1 MIQSSQAVLTDIT
14 PAIEIRGLSK
24 TFGKGDKA
32 VEAIIDLDLEVQAGQ
47 VFGFLGPNGAGKTTT
62 IRLLMDLIRP
72 SAGEAFLFGVP
83 TRSLDSRKRV
93 GALVEGADF
102 YAFMSAWDNLVVLD
116 RTAGTYQ
123 PDRISALIASV
134 GLSERAKQPVGGF
147 STGMKQRLGLAA
159 ALLNDPE
166 LLILDEPTNG
176 LDPAG
181 IQEMRGFIRE
191 QAHTHGKTVFLSS
204 HMLNEVEQVC
214 DRVAIINEGVL
225 IREGPVETLLEGE
238 IGQIRLQVQP
248 IDKAHQVI
256 AARWSDALS
265 PSEGK
270 DGDWLTLSLNPD
282 QAPVVVAELVQ
293 ADVQV
298 FQVIHKRQSLE
309 EFFIAVTNHAEG
321 ADVKSLSR

>member
-1 MIQSSQAVLTDIT
+1 MNNFAIQTKH
-14 PAIEIRGLSK
+14 LSK
-24 TFGKGDKA
+24 TFGKGKKA
-32 VEAIIDLDLEVQAGQ
+32 VEAVIDLDLEVQAGQ

-83 TRSLDSRKRV
+83 TGSLESRKRV

-102 YAFMSAWDNLVVLD
+102 YPFMSAWDNLAVLD
-116 RTAGTYQ
+116 RTVGTYQ
-123 PDRISALIASV
+123 PDRISELLESV
-134 GLSERAKQPVGGF
+134 GLSERARQRVGSF

-214 DRVAIINEGVL
+214 DRVAIIDKGIL
-225 IREGPVETLLEGE
+225 LREGPVETLLGSEA
-238 IGQIRLQVQP
+238 GQMRLQVNP
-248 IDKAHQVI
+248 IEKARQVI
-256 AARWSDALS
+256 TARWSDALTS
-265 PSEGK
+265 SEGE
-270 DGDWLTLSLNPD
+270 DGNWLTLSLNPD
-282 QAPVVVAELVQ
+282 QAPLVVAGLVQ
-293 ADVQV
+293 AGVLV
-298 FQVIHKRQSLE
+298 FQVVQKRQSLE
-309 EFFIAVTNHAEG
+309 EFFIAVTNHAGEG
-321 ADVKSLSR
+321 ADA

>member
-1 MIQSSQAVLTDIT
+1 MSKSNETTFKDRT

-24 TFGKGDKA
+24 TFGKGNKA
-32 VEAIIDLDLEVQAGQ
+32 VEAVIGLDLEVQVGQ
-47 VFGFLGPNGAGKTTT
+47 VFGFLGPNGAGKSTT
-62 IRLLMDLIRP
+62 IRMLMDLIRP
-72 SAGEAFLFGVP
+72 TTGEAFLFGKS
-83 TRSLDSRKRV
+83 TGSLESRKRV

-102 YAFMSAWDNLVVLD
+102 YSFMSAWDNLVVLD

-123 PDRISALIASV
+123 PDRITELIESV

-181 IQEMRGFIRE
+181 IQEMRGFIRD

-214 DRVAIINEGVL
+214 DRVAIINEGL
-225 IREGPVETLLEGE
+225 LLREGPVETLLEGE
-238 IGQIRLQVQP
+238 VGQMRLQVQP
-248 IDKAHQVI
+248 IEKALQVI

-265 PSEGK
+265 SSAGK
-270 DGDWLTLSLNPD
+270 DGNWITLSLNPD
-282 QAPVVVAELVQ
+282 QAPFVVAELVQ

-309 EFFIAVTNHAEG
+309 EFFIAVTNQTKEG
-321 ADVKSLSR
+321 ADV

>member
-1 MIQSSQAVLTDIT
+1 MNDFAIQTK
-14 PAIEIRGLSK
+14 RLSK
-24 TFGKGDKA
+24 TFGKGRNA
-32 VEAIIDLDLEVQAGQ
+32 VEAVVDLDLEVQAGQ

-72 SAGEAFLFGVP
+72 TTGEATLFGMP
-83 TRSLDSRKRV
+83 TGSLESRKRV

-102 YAFMSAWDNLVVLD
+102 YSFMSAWDNLVVLD

-123 PDRISALIASV
+123 PDRISELIASV

-181 IQEMRGFIRE
+181 IQEMRSFIRE

-214 DRVAIINEGVL
+214 DRVAIINKGVL
-225 IREGPVETLLEGE
+225 VREGPVETLLEGE
-238 IGQIRLQVQP
+238 VGQMRLQVQP
-248 IDKAHQVI
+248 IDKARQI
-256 AARWSDALS
+256 LADRWSNELAPINNEED
-265 PSEGK
+265 
-270 DGDWLTLSLNPD
+270 DWITLSLNPD
-282 QAPVVVAELVQ
+282 QTPFVVAELVQ

-298 FQVIHKRQSLE
+298 FQVVQKRQSLE
-309 EFFIAVTNHAEG
+309 EFFIAVTNQTGEG
-321 ADVKSLSR
+321 PDV

>member
-1 MIQSSQAVLTDIT
+1 MNNFAVQT
-14 PAIEIRGLSK
+14 RHLSK
-24 TFGKGDKA
+24 TFGKGKKA
-32 VEAIIDLDLEVQAGQ
+32 VEAVIDLDLEVQAGQ

-72 SAGEAFLFGVP
+72 SAGEAFLFGKP
-83 TRSLDSRKRV
+83 TSSLESRKRV

-116 RTAGTYQ
+116 RTSGTYQ
-123 PDRISALIASV
+123 PERIAELIASV
-134 GLSERAKQPVGGF
+134 GLSERARQPVGDF

-214 DRVAIINEGVL
+214 DCVAIINKGVL
-225 IREGPVETLLEGE
+225 LREGPVETLLEGE

-248 IDKAHQVI
+248 IDKARRVI
-256 AARWSDALS
+256 AARWNDALG

-270 DGDWLTLSLNPD
+270 AGDWLTLSLNPD
-282 QAPVVVAELVQ
+282 QAPVVVAELVR

-298 FQVIHKRQSLE
+298 FQVVQKRQSLE
-309 EFFIAVTNHAEG
+309 EFFIAVTNHAGETG
-321 ADVKSLSR
+321 DV

>member
-1 MIQSSQAVLTDIT
+1 MSKSNETTFKDRT

-24 TFGKGDKA
+24 TFGKGNKA
-32 VEAIIDLDLEVQAGQ
+32 VEAVIGLDLEVQAGQ
-47 VFGFLGPNGAGKTTT
+47 VFGFLGPNGAGKSTT
-62 IRLLMDLIRP
+62 IRMLMDLIRP
-72 SAGEAFLFGVP
+72 TTGEAFLFGKS
-83 TRSLDSRKRV
+83 TGSLESRKRV

-102 YAFMSAWDNLVVLD
+102 YSFMSAWDNLVVLD
-116 RTAGTYQ
+116 RTAGSYQ
-123 PDRISALIASV
+123 PDRITELIESV

-159 ALLNDPE
+159 ALLNDPK

-181 IQEMRGFIRE
+181 IQEMRGFIRD

-214 DRVAIINEGVL
+214 DRVAIIHQGVL
-225 IREGPVETLLEGE
+225 LREGPVETLLEGE
-238 IGQIRLQVQP
+238 VGQMRLQVQP
-248 IDKAHQVI
+248 FEKALQVI

-265 PSEGK
+265 SSAGK
-270 DGDWLTLSLNPD
+270 DGNWITLSLNPD
-282 QAPVVVAELVQ
+282 QAPFVVAELVQ

-309 EFFIAVTNHAEG
+309 EFFIAVTNQTKEG
-321 ADVKSLSR
+321 ADV

>member
-1 MIQSSQAVLTDIT
+1 KEEPASRMNDFAIQTK
-14 PAIEIRGLSK
+14 RLSK
-24 TFGKGDKA
+24 TFGKGRNA
-32 VEAIIDLDLEVQAGQ
+32 VEAVVDLDLEVQVGQ

-72 SAGEAFLFGVP
+72 TTGEATLFGMP
-83 TRSLDSRKRV
+83 TGLLESRKRV

-102 YAFMSAWDNLVVLD
+102 YSFMSAWDNLVVLD

-123 PDRISALIASV
+123 PDRISELIASV

-181 IQEMRGFIRE
+181 IQEMRSFIRE

-214 DRVAIINEGVL
+214 DRVAIINKGVL
-225 IREGPVETLLEGE
+225 VREGPVETLLEGE
-238 IGQIRLQVQP
+238 VGQMRLQVQP
-248 IDKAHQVI
+248 IDKARQI
-256 AARWSDALS
+256 LADRWNDALV
-265 PSEGK
+265 PLKNVE
-270 DGDWLTLSLNPD
+270 GDWITLSLNPD
-282 QAPVVVAELVQ
+282 HAPFVVAELVQ

-298 FQVIHKRQSLE
+298 FQVVHKRQSLE
-309 EFFIAVTNHAEG
+309 EFFIAVTNQTREG
-321 ADVKSLSR
+321 ADV

>member
-1 MIQSSQAVLTDIT
+1 M
-14 PAIEIRGLSK
+14 
-24 TFGKGDKA
+24 
-32 VEAIIDLDLEVQAGQ
+32 
-47 VFGFLGPNGAGKTTT
+47 
-62 IRLLMDLIRP
+62 
-72 SAGEAFLFGVP
+72 
-83 TRSLDSRKRV
+83 
-93 GALVEGADF
+93 
-102 YAFMSAWDNLVVLD
+102 VLD
-116 RTAGTYQ
+116 RTAGSYQ
-123 PDRISALIASV
+123 PGRISELIASV

-176 LDPAG
+176 LDPSG

-214 DRVAIINEGVL
+214 DRVAIINEGL
-225 IREGPVETLLEGE
+225 LLREGPVETLLEGE
-238 IGQIRLQVQP
+238 VGQMRLQVQP
-248 IDKAHQVI
+248 IEKGLQVI

-265 PSEGK
+265 SSAGK
-270 DGDWLTLSLNPD
+270 DGNWITLSLNPD
-282 QAPVVVAELVQ
+282 QAPFVVAELVQ

-309 EFFIAVTNHAEG
+309 EFFIAVTNQTKEG
-321 ADVKSLSR
+321 ADV

>member
-1 MIQSSQAVLTDIT
+1 VIKSNEATLKDRT

-24 TFGKGDKA
+24 TFGKGNKA
-32 VEAIIDLDLEVQAGQ
+32 VEAVIDLDLEVQAGQ
-47 VFGFLGPNGAGKTTT
+47 VFGFLGPNGAGKSTT
-62 IRLLMDLIRP
+62 IRMLMDLIRP
-72 SAGEAFLFGVP
+72 SAGEAFLFGKP
-83 TRSLDSRKRV
+83 TGLLESRKRV

-102 YAFMSAWDNLVVLD
+102 YAFMSAWDNLAVLD

-123 PDRISALIASV
+123 PDRISDLLDSV

-166 LLILDEPTNG
+166 LLLLDEPTNG
-176 LDPAG
+176 LDPGG

-191 QAHTHGKTVFLSS
+191 QAHTHSKTVFLSS

-214 DRVAIINEGVL
+214 DRVAIIHQGVL
-225 IREGPVETLLEGE
+225 LREGPVEMLLEGE
-238 IGQIRLQVQP
+238 VGQMRLQVHP
-248 IDKAHQVI
+248 IEKAHQVI
-256 AARWSDALS
+256 AARWSDALG
-265 PSEGK
+265 PSEDK
-270 DGDWLTLSLNPD
+270 NGDWITLSINPD

-309 EFFIAVTNHAEG
+309 EFFIAVTNQTREG
-321 ADVKSLSR
+321 TDV

>member
-1 MIQSSQAVLTDIT
+1 MIKSNEATIKDRT

-24 TFGKGDKA
+24 TFVKGNSA
-32 VEAIIDLDLEVQAGQ
+32 VEAVIDLDLEVQAGQ
-47 VFGFLGPNGAGKTTT
+47 VFGFLGPNGAGKSTT
-62 IRLLMDLIRP
+62 IRMLMDLIRP
-72 SAGEAFLFGVP
+72 SAGEAFLFGKP
-83 TRSLDSRKRV
+83 AGSLESRKRV

-102 YAFMSAWDNLVVLD
+102 YPFMSAWDNLVVLD
-116 RTAGTYQ
+116 RTAGTYR
-123 PDRISALIASV
+123 PDRITELIESV
-134 GLSERAKQPVGGF
+134 GLSERARQPVGGF

-181 IQEMRGFIRE
+181 IQEMRGFIRD

-214 DRVAIINEGVL
+214 DRVAIIDKGVL
-225 IREGPVETLLEGE
+225 LREGPVETLLEGE
-238 IGQIRLQVQP
+238 VSQMRLQVQP
-248 IDKAHQVI
+248 IDKARQVI
-256 AARWSDALS
+256 ASRWSDALDS
-265 PSEGK
+265 LEGK

-282 QAPVVVAELVQ
+282 QAPVVIAELVQ

-298 FQVIHKRQSLE
+298 FQVVHKRQSLE
-309 EFFIAVTNHAEG
+309 EFFIAVTNHDSEG
-321 ADVKSLSR
+321 ADA

>member
-1 MIQSSQAVLTDIT
+1 MNKSNETTFKDHT

-32 VEAIIDLDLEVQAGQ
+32 VEAVIDLDLEVQAGQ

-72 SAGEAFLFGVP
+72 SAGEAFLFGKP
-83 TRSLDSRKRV
+83 TGSLESRKRV

-102 YAFMSAWDNLVVLD
+102 YPFMSAWDNLMVLD

-134 GLSERAKQPVGGF
+134 GLGERAKQPVGGY

-166 LLILDEPTNG
+166 LLLLDEPTNG
-176 LDPAG
+176 LDPGG

-214 DRVAIINEGVL
+214 DRVAIIDKGIL
-225 IREGPVETLLEGE
+225 LREGPVETLLQGE
-238 IGQIRLQVQP
+238 IGQMRLQVKP
-248 IDKAHQVI
+248 IDQARQVI
-256 AARWSDALS
+256 TARWNDALG
-265 PSEGK
+265 PSEGN

-293 ADVQV
+293 ADVKV

-309 EFFIAVTNHAEG
+309 EFFIAVTNQTVEG
-321 ADVKSLSR
+321 ADD

>member
-1 MIQSSQAVLTDIT
+1 VINNNEETLIDRT

-24 TFGKGDKA
+24 TFGKGEKA
-32 VEAIIDLDLEVQAGQ
+32 VQAVRDLNLQVEAGK
-47 VFGFLGPNGAGKTTT
+47 VFGFLGPNGAGKSTT
-62 IRLLMDLIRP
+62 IRMLMDLIRP
-72 SAGEAFLFGVP
+72 SAGEAFLFGKP
-83 TRSLDSRKRV
+83 TGSLESRKRV

-102 YAFMSAWDNLVVLD
+102 YSFMSAWDNLVVLD
-116 RTAGTYQ
+116 RTAGSYQ
-123 PDRISALIASV
+123 PSRITELIESV

-181 IQEMRGFIRE
+181 IQEMRGFIRD

-214 DRVAIINEGVL
+214 DRVAIIDKGVL
-225 IREGPVETLLEGE
+225 LREGPVETLLEGE
-238 IGQIRLQVQP
+238 VSQMRLQVQP
-248 IDKAHQVI
+248 IDKARQVI
-256 AARWSDALS
+256 ASRWSDALDS
-265 PSEGK
+265 LESK

-282 QAPVVVAELVQ
+282 QAPVVIAELVQ

-298 FQVIHKRQSLE
+298 FQVVHKRQSLE
-309 EFFIAVTNHAEG
+309 EFFIAVTNHDSEG
-321 ADVKSLSR
+321 TDA

>member
-1 MIQSSQAVLTDIT
+1 MSTI
-14 PAIEIRGLSK
+14 AISIEGLSK
-24 TFGKGDKA
+24 TFGKGEKA
-32 VEAIIDLDLEVQAGQ
+32 VQAVRDLDLQVEAGQ
-47 VFGFLGPNGAGKTTT
+47 VFGFLGPNGAGKSTT
-62 IRLLMDLIRP
+62 IRMLMDLIRP
-72 SAGEAFLFGVP
+72 TTGEATLFGMP
-83 TRSLDSRKRV
+83 TGSLESRKRV

-102 YAFMSAWDNLVVLD
+102 YSFMSAWDNLVVLD
-116 RTAGTYQ
+116 RTAGSYQ
-123 PDRISALIASV
+123 PDRITELIESV

-176 LDPAG
+176 LDPGG

-214 DRVAIINEGVL
+214 DRVAIINKGL
-225 IREGPVETLLEGE
+225 LLREGPVETLLEE
-238 IGQIRLQVQP
+238 DIGQMRLQVQP
-248 IDKAHQVI
+248 IEKALQVI
-256 AARWSDALS
+256 AARWSDALDS
-265 PSEGK
+265 LESK
-270 DGDWLTLSLNPD
+270 DGDWLKLSLNLD
-282 QAPVVVAELVQ
+282 QAPTVVAELVQ

-309 EFFIAVTNHAEG
+309 EFFIAVTNQTKEG
-321 ADVKSLSR
+321 ADV